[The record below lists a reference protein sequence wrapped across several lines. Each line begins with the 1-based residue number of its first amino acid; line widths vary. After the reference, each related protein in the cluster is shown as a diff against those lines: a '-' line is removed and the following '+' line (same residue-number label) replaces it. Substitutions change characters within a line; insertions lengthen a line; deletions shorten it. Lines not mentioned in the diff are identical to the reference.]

1 MDNAAILSQKLDR
14 LRCVSDS
21 REVSLDNT
29 KGLNKPVETK
39 KASTPQDPPAWGK
52 SSLNP
57 MGAAS
62 KAVTT
67 YVRET
72 AISILPTWTLPTLRD
87 SLNDVSLDQL
97 VRLISLTYKKDPSLG
112 TIQAHKS
119 IIDGFVRDQQMLLP
133 RAARSSYIEGPT
145 NNEFNYAVS
154 ALPGAV
160 TASDEQ
166 LQNMPLRA
174 RVIVETFRAEG
185 WKFFELKQQEQL
197 FEAAD
202 IFSCWY
208 QPLNASEIDSS
219 VTNPLPFPQIDI
231 YPRLL
236 LLLTLV
242 SIKVK
247 LSEGFFAF
255 FLSPRVVDMVE
266 SLFWLVHSV
275 VFSPKSTSLP
285 ASEVMRTVHPNLY
298 NSSRFCRKSYDR
310 NEDSISDS
318 KVEQSTDSTLGGLF
332 PRRPSYTEP
341 ITSSKSP
348 PSRAVVGL
356 DGRVH
361 YKPLRLPPHLRPM
374 ELNLNSQD
382 YLRNRFVDA
391 FVAIERNWIGCR
403 SSDKEKVIEILPY
416 VISSAVIRGFFR
428 CFPVYS
434 HMFSVKFRISIY
446 ENLIYYLTGIP
457 PYADILQ
464 EIRKT
469 YFPTE
474 PHTVESL
481 LQYFPKNTTTLIS
494 VQTINGYSNHKDL
507 MLGRY
512 RNFSYTPYVDNL
524 LLISKN
530 HDRTLR
536 ATCTVGEQAAA
547 KEAALKPIEFDI
559 ILFPEA
565 ERNTDFLFNVSQ
577 SAIRNRSVSPM
588 PNVPHPRD
596 TSLRLSEY
604 SNERN
609 TASVCFSPI
618 EIPTKAPATVS
629 NKRDVSQLDAL
640 SVESKENNDDSVSI
654 RTVLSTNTVENG
666 NILVTAT
673 KKSPPFSSYGQSGL
687 SQLNVEETRV
697 NRHKIVK
704 STLSQLNQV
713 DSILRSGQPSNEFKS
728 ADKLQTINVLTQENS
743 LLKKQDCINIDA
755 AIEKVTAYG
764 VSSLESIPEL
774 KRASVSSIV
783 LRGDVTGDDTTVDHQ
798 QSIQPSSIHDLL
810 KIHGADA
817 VTISGTQL
825 QSGTNLDDIPL
836 DIHQKTHSMS
846 IDNTF
851 LIRLNQK
858 LHVDPKPKIE
868 GLLGTELVTS
878 GDVVLVE
885 NDEEYMKYVNNA
897 MNDAMHPENF
907 NHALHSNRSPNKIGT
922 APSSS
927 PSRAGS
933 PIYKAEQIVKLLPRT
948 TDTSRKDTIEK
959 LLGNPLGVAHQKIAT
974 TRVTPVM
981 VRYLTITGAPAASDF
996 SSYIKDSAY
1005 IDPSLGQSDA
1015 LKRIANRRVGQPT
1028 QSIGASI
1035 DKEISIVRRTRN
1047 DPWNK
1052 ADVINHEVG
1061 LERQQFDMP
1070 EDSEATS
1077 SVQDLQIA
1085 MKSEGMDRISRGS
1098 TRSPIRREVPSGSH
1112 NERLSPNRFHLQYEA
1127 AKRKLKKQAAED
1139 AKKHKAEMA
1148 ELEIQKELFLNKS
1161 LKGGGARTA
1170 ALSRALVE
1178 GDAKDKKQD
1187 EEGFISYHSKDNAMV
1202 AFLTFRSEL
1211 QKNLHD
1217 LEVAEQLSQ
1226 KVKQREEARKAMA
1239 KKMQANEDSL
1249 KLLAKKAEAPLILW
1263 PLNQLNKN
1271 KTNDAASV
1279 EVNMDGR
1286 GADLRELD
1294 FQSYQDI
1301 ARGEISSGHTLDM
1314 RIPPRLLRKIDCS
1327 PSKFT

>member
-1 MDNAAILSQKLDR
+1 MDSAAVLSQKLDR
-14 LRCVSDS
+14 LRCISDN
-21 REVSLDNT
+21 REVNIDDT
-29 KGLNKPVETK
+29 RGLNKPAETRR
-39 KASTPQDPPAWGK
+39 ASTSQDPSSWGT
-52 SSLNP
+52 SGLNP
-57 MGAAS
+57 MAAAS

-67 YVRET
+67 YAREV
-72 AISILPTWTLPTLRD
+72 AISILPTWTLPTLKD
-87 SLNDVSLDQL
+87 SLNNVSLEQL

-119 IIDGFVRDQQMLLP
+119 VIDGFVRDQQMLLP
-133 RAARSSYIEGPT
+133 RAARSSYIDGPT
-145 NNEFNYAVS
+145 NNEFSYAIS

-208 QPLNASEIDSS
+208 QPLNASEIDPSI
-219 VTNPLPFPQIDI
+219 TNPLPFPQIDI

-242 SIKVK
+242 SMKVK

-285 ASEVMRTVHPNLY
+285 ASEVMRTMHPDLY
-298 NSSRFCRKSYDR
+298 GNSRFHRRDYSG
-310 NEDSISDS
+310 NEDSVSDS
-318 KVEQSTDSTLGGLF
+318 KVEQSADSTLGGLF
-332 PRRPSYTEP
+332 PKRPSYAEP
-341 ITSSKSP
+341 VTSSNSP

-374 ELNLNSQD
+374 ELNLSSQD

-403 SSDKEKVIEILPY
+403 SADKEKAVEILPY

-434 HMFSVKFRISIY
+434 HIFSVKFRLSIY
-446 ENLIYYLTGIP
+446 ENVIYYLTGVP
-457 PYADILQ
+457 PYIDILQ

-481 LQYFPKNTTTLIS
+481 LQYFPKNTATLIN
-494 VQTINGYSNHKDL
+494 VQTINGYSSHKDL

-530 HDRTLR
+530 HDRALR
-536 ATCTVGEQAAA
+536 TAYTVGEQAAA

-559 ILFPEA
+559 VLFPEA
-565 ERNTDFLFNVSQ
+565 EKNTDFLFNVSQ
-577 SAIRNRSVSPM
+577 SAVRNRSVSPTSSM
-588 PNVPHPRD
+588 QHPHD

-604 SNERN
+604 SNEGK
-609 TASVCFSPI
+609 TPSVCFSPV
-618 EIPTKAPATVS
+618 EIPTKAAITAS
-629 NKRDVSQLDAL
+629 NRKDRYQPDAL
-640 SVESKENNDDSVSI
+640 PMGSMGHSEDSTSAGTAV
-654 RTVLSTNTVENG
+654 STNTVENE
-666 NILVTAT
+666 NILVTVT
-673 KKSPPFSSYGQSGL
+673 KQAPQLSSYGQSGL
-687 SQLNVEETRV
+687 SQLNAEEARV
-697 NRHKIVK
+697 NKHKIVK
-704 STLSQLNQV
+704 STLPQLSQV
-713 DSILRSGQPSNEFKS
+713 DSILRHGQQPHASKT
-728 ADKLQTINVLTQENS
+728 DDRLQTPHAIVQENS
-743 LLKKQDCINIDA
+743 LAKKPHDTNIDA
-755 AIEKVTAYG
+755 AVERVSTYG

-783 LRGDVTGDDTTVDHQ
+783 LRGDVTGEDTTLDHQ
-798 QSIQPSSIHDLL
+798 QSTQPGSLHDLL
-810 KIHGADA
+810 KAHGAEA
-817 VTISGTQL
+817 VTVAGSQL
-825 QSGTNLDDIPL
+825 QCGTNFDGIPS
-836 DIHQKTHSMS
+836 DIHHKTHSMS

-858 LHVDPKPKIE
+858 LHADPNPKIE
-868 GLLGTELVTS
+868 GILGTELVTS
-878 GDVVLVE
+878 GDVILVE
-885 NDEEYMKYVNNA
+885 NDEEYMKHVNNA

-907 NHALHSNRSPNKIGT
+907 NHALRGNRSPSKAGPST
-922 APSSS
+922 SSS
-927 PSRAGS
+927 PSRVGS
-933 PIYKAEQIVKLLPRT
+933 PGYKAERIIKLLPRT
-948 TDTSRKDTIEK
+948 TDASRKDTIEK

-996 SSYIKDSAY
+996 SSYIKDPAF
-1005 IDPSLGQSDA
+1005 INPSLGQSDA
-1015 LKRIANRRVGQPT
+1015 LKRIANRRAGQPT
-1028 QSIGASI
+1028 QSTGASV

-1047 DPWNK
+1047 DPWSK
-1052 ADVINHEVG
+1052 ADVINHEAG
-1061 LERQQFDMP
+1061 LEKRQSEAP

-1077 SVQDLQIA
+1077 STQDLRTA
-1085 MKSEGMDRISRGS
+1085 MKSEGIARLSRGR
-1098 TRSPIRREVPSGSH
+1098 TESPVRREVPSSVR
-1112 NERLSPNRFHLQYEA
+1112 NERLSPNRFHLQYET
-1127 AKRKLKKQAAED
+1127 AKKKLKKQAAED
-1139 AKKHKAEMA
+1139 ARKHKAEMA
-1148 ELEIQKELFLNKS
+1148 ELEIQKELFLNKA

-1178 GDAKDKKQD
+1178 GDAKDKKQE

-1217 LEVAEQLSQ
+1217 LEIAEQLSQ

-1239 KKMQANEDSL
+1239 KRMQANEDSL
-1249 KLLAKKAEAPLILW
+1249 KLLAKKAEAPLVLW
-1263 PLNQLNKN
+1263 PINPVNKN
-1271 KTNDAASV
+1271 KTSDSSTV
-1279 EVNMDGR
+1279 EVDVDGR

-1301 ARGEISSGHTLDM
+1301 ARGEISSGPALDM
-1314 RIPPRLLRKIDCS
+1314 RNPPRLLTKIGRS